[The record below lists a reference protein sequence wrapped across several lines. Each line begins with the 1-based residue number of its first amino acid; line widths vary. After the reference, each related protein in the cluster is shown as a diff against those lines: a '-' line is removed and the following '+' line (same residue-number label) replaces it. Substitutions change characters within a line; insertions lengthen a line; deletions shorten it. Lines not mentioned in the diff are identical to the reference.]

1 MNPEPPSSPAAWLKS
16 LALQADAAPC
26 RACATLPSL
35 GWESVPSSFDRDRLE
50 EVGALYASDPM
61 EATLVEYHP
70 GPTRYWSADAPIAPK
85 FFPYN
90 RCTVWRC
97 RHCRSVF
104 LRYAEH
110 GGYYE
115 EERIRR
121 VTPALVVDAEPDT
134 R

>member
-1 MNPEPPSSPAAWLKS
+1 MNADDAPSPAEWLTA

-26 RACATLPSL
+26 RLCATLPSP
-35 GWESVPSSFDRDRLE
+35 GWEGVPSSFDRDRLE

-61 EATLVEYHP
+61 EATLAEYHP
-70 GPTRYWSADAPIAPK
+70 GKTRYWSTDAPIAPA

-97 RHCRSVF
+97 RECRSVF

-121 VTPALVVDAEPDT
+121 VTPALVVDVEVDAS
-134 R
+134 